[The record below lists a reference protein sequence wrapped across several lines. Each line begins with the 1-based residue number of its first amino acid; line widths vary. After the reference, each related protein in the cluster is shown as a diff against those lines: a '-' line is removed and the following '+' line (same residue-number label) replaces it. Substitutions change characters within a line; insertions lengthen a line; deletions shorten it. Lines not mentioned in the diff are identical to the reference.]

1 MNPPAATLEV
11 AATVVLVRDGTNGPE
26 TLMLER
32 PSDRGSFAGAWVFPG
47 GRVDPEDSAASEPD
61 DSEHDTPEHDCADH
75 DSPEHDPAE
84 HDSEGRLPADVSPA
98 GDEEPVAGGD
108 EEQSAR
114 RAAVRELHEETGL
127 TVAVADIHLISC
139 WTPPLGI
146 PRRFRTWFYLAKAP
160 AGEITLSADEAV
172 DHAWIRPIDALDAHS
187 AGRLQ
192 LVAPTWVTLHLLAET
207 DNLAGILSRAASTP
221 EIHFR
226 TRHSEQGNVLLWE
239 PDVAYSDDG
248 MLEASGPRHRLEITR
263 LPWVYTRSVNAAQA
277 TG

>member
-1 MNPPAATLEV
+1 M
-11 AATVVLVRDGTNGPE
+11 
-26 TLMLER
+26 
-32 PSDRGSFAGAWVFPG
+32 
-47 GRVDPEDSAASEPD
+47 
-61 DSEHDTPEHDCADH
+61 
-75 DSPEHDPAE
+75 
-84 HDSEGRLPADVSPA
+84 SPA
-98 GDEEPVAGGD
+98 GDDEPVAGGD

-127 TVAVADIHLISC
+127 TVAVADLQLISC

-221 EIHFR
+221 EIHFH
-226 TRHSEQGNVLLWE
+226 TRHSAQGNVLLWE

-248 MLEASGPRHRLEITR
+248 MLEASGPRHRLEIAR